1 MKLGP
6 DIRRGHHPP
15 FGDPLTFPTR
25 AGSVV
30 LATRGYQ
37 LTPYRLLLP
46 HQVYAHAV
54 EATLAESGITE
65 VWALEV
71 VTEWR
76 LIACRDGCGVVNFN
90 SAVEQSG
97 SSAPS

>member
-1 MKLGP
+1 MQLGP
-6 DIRRGHHPP
+6 DITRGHRPG

-25 AGSVV
+25 AGAII

-46 HQVYAHAV
+46 HQVYAHNV
-54 EATLAESGITE
+54 EATLAESGMTE

-71 VTEWR
+71 VTPWR
-76 LIACRDGCGVVNFN
+76 LIAYRDGGRPP
-90 SAVEQSG
+90 QRIG
-97 SSAPS
+97 